1 MKNNFARRIAATV
14 LLVATMILV
23 ATAFGCKEKEN
34 ENMNKNPVATFVIK
48 AQSGES
54 LTVRIEL
61 YPDKAPITV
70 ANFTELANSGFY
82 DGLTFHRVV
91 PGGCIQGGG
100 YRITETDQG
109 LSLDYPEGVPEPI
122 KGEFASNGWDSNDI
136 AHEAGVISMA
146 RTSDPDSATSQFFI
160 CVGSYPSW
168 DGEYAAFGKA
178 TDEESLKNIA
188 ALGRSTYVN
197 AGSGFTT
204 FPYPLVSIISVRVA

>member
-1 MKNNFARRIAATV
+1 MAATV
-14 LLVATMILV
+14 LLVATLLFA

-34 ENMNKNPVATFVIK
+34 EDMNKNPVATFVIK

-70 ANFTELANSGFY
+70 ANFTALANSGFY
-82 DGLTFHRVV
+82 DGLAFHRVV

-100 YRITETDQG
+100 YKITETDKG
-109 LSLDYPEGVPEPI
+109 LTLGYPEGEPAPI
-122 KGEFASNGWDSNDI
+122 KGEFVSNGWDLNDI

-178 TDEESLKNIA
+178 ADEESLKNITV
-188 ALGRSTYVN
+188 LGESSYVN

-204 FPYPLVSIISVRVA
+204 FPYPLVTIVGVRVE

>member
-1 MKNNFARRIAATV
+1 MAATV
-14 LLVATMILV
+14 LLVAMLLFA

-34 ENMNKNPVATFVIK
+34 EDMNKNPVATFVIK

-61 YPDKAPITV
+61 YPDKAPIIV
-70 ANFTELANSGFY
+70 ANFTALANSGFY
-82 DGLTFHRVV
+82 DGLAFHRVV

-100 YRITETDQG
+100 YKITETDKG
-109 LSLDYPEGVPEPI
+109 LTLGYPEGEPAPI
-122 KGEFASNGWDSNDI
+122 KGEFASNGWDLNDI

-178 TDEESLKNIA
+178 ADEESLKNIA
-188 ALGRSTYVN
+188 VLGESSYVN

-204 FPYPLVSIISVRVA
+204 FPYPLVTIVGVRVE